1 MTVTAF
7 AAAAMPRPFYGYPL
21 QDMSNGQGRMNQLG
35 GVFINGR
42 PLPNHIR
49 LKIIELAAEGV
60 RPCSISRQLRVSH
73 GCVSKIL
80 NRYQETGS
88 IRPGVIGG
96 SKPKVTSPEI
106 ESRIEEYQRE
116 NPRIYS
122 WEIRDKLIKEGIC
135 DRISAPSVSAISRLL
150 RSRDSSSEDGSKSK
164 HSSINSGHLEESM
177 KPTDDGNLSDC
188 DSEPGIQ
195 LKRKQRRS
203 RTTFTASQLDELER
217 TFETTQYPDI
227 YTREELALRT
237 KLTEARIQV
246 WFSNRRAR
254 LRKQQT
260 SQPTIASYGSTM
272 HTASQAMSN
281 NFYPT
286 MMPNGEATMP
296 DPSLYAQ
303 SHHMYDFYNNHAVG
317 SPSTAASVT
326 PPHQVYNS
334 SNAYPSHHHQEQY
347 IHQPAAAVLSNSS
360 LNSSGGYTK
369 LETIPTTPRNDSPV
383 ESNHGY
389 SCGLQLPPTPNS
401 LSTAIGSHSVNSNSN
416 EDIHSATKL
425 EESAAA
431 AAGLQ
436 QQTNTFSPWNPISAT
451 TTNPS
456 RPTATT
462 AVAQDNVHHGINNH
476 PAVNSFS
483 NDSNSSYGIHHPHH
497 YHHHHP
503 HHMPMHPNTPAFMH
517 SNFSTTFPSPPK
529 NFGMSQAFYPF
540 YSS

>member
-7 AAAAMPRPFYGYPL
+7 AAAAMHNTFFNGCPL
-21 QDMSNGQGRMNQLG
+21 QDMSNGQGRRNQLG

-42 PLPNHIR
+42 PLPYHIR
-49 LKIIELAAEGV
+49 RQIINLASEGV

-96 SKPKVTSPEI
+96 SKPKVTSPQI
-106 ESRIEEYQRE
+106 ESRIQEYQRE

-122 WEIRDKLIKEGIC
+122 MEVREKLIKDGIC
-135 DRISAPSVSAISRLL
+135 DKLTVPTISAISRLL
-150 RSRDSSSEDGSKSK
+150 RSRDGSSDDGSNKSN
-164 HSSINSGHLEESM
+164 HGGYLEESV
-177 KPTDDGNLSDC
+177 KSNDDANLSDC

-203 RTTFTASQLDELER
+203 RTTFSASQLDELER

-260 SQPTIASYGSTM
+260 SQPATMASYGSTM
-272 HTASQAMSN
+272 QSASN
-281 NFYPT
+281 NFYST
-286 MMPNGEATMP
+286 MMPHGDAIIP
-296 DPSLYAQ
+296 DPSAYSQ
-303 SHHMYDFYNNHAVG
+303 SHMYDFYNNHAAAVATAG
-317 SPSTAASVT
+317 SPNTAASVT

-334 SNAYPSHHHQEQY
+334 SASYPTHHQEQY
-347 IHQPAAAVLSNSS
+347 VHHPTVLSN
-360 LNSSGGYTK
+360 LNSAYTK
-369 LETIPTTPRNDSPV
+369 LETNPTAPRNDSPV

-401 LSTAIGSHSVNSNSN
+401 LSTAICSNSVNSNSN

-425 EESAAA
+425 EETAA
-431 AAGLQ
+431 AAGVQ
-436 QQTNTFSPWNPISAT
+436 QQFSTFSPWNPISAT
-451 TTNPS
+451 SNPSS
-456 RPTATT
+456 RPTA
-462 AVAQDNVHHGINNH
+462 AQEITHATSNPVNGFAPNN
-476 PAVNSFS
+476 
-483 NDSNSSYGIHHPHH
+483 SNSSYGVHHPPHH

-503 HHMPMHPNTPAFMH
+503 HHPHHPHMPMHPNPPAFMH
-517 SNFSTTFPSPPK
+517 SNFSTAFPSPPK
-529 NFGMSQAFYPF
+529 NFGMPQAFYPF